1 MAIDI
6 GPKIGI
12 EGESEFR
19 KQIKQVN
26 AEIKTLGTEMQVT
39 QAAFA
44 GQEKSEA
51 ALTATSKVL
60 NEQITKQK
68 EKIDLLSK
76 GLKESAEKYGEN
88 DEKTLKWQQAVNQA
102 TTQLYKM
109 EDELEATTRELNG
122 EADSADKA
130 GKMTKEA
137 GKDAEKSGAGW
148 KALGDTVA
156 AVGAAMAA
164 AAAAAAAAIAEA
176 GKALVS
182 FTVDAAGYADDI
194 LTMSSVTGM
203 STEKLQELQYAAE
216 LVDVSV
222 DTITG
227 SMKKNLN
234 AMTKVQNGNEA
245 MTEAYKRLG
254 VEVLDANGNL
264 RDDETVYWELINA
277 LGQVTDETERDS
289 LAMQV
294 LGKSAQDLNPMIEA
308 GADKMAELA
317 KQAHEAGAVMDEDA
331 LDAFGEFDDALN
343 RLDAGASAAKNALG
357 TILLPVLSDLAGDG
371 VDLLGQFT
379 NGILDAN
386 GDISQMDDVISE
398 VLPQVLDLV
407 MQYIPD
413 ILDLVISILG
423 AVGKSIL
430 DNLDLIIDSVTDLF
444 EQILEG
450 IVGSGALTKI
460 IESGLTLVTTLSQA
474 LLDNLDLIIQAGI
487 DTLIALIDGLARQM
501 PELIP
506 TAVTALLTIV
516 DTLTNPT
523 NLVNLIDAALTLII
537 ALADGLIKA
546 LPELAAKAPDIL
558 ANLTEAII
566 KAAPKLLEAAL
577 QLILKLAEGLGSFV
591 YKLTEK
597 GREIVDSIWQGFKEK
612 VENAKQW
619 GRDLIQNFVDGL
631 TQKWEDLKA
640 GVRNVANTV
649 KDFLGFSEP
658 KKGPLS
664 DFHTYAPD
672 MIDLFIQG
680 LRQGQHR
687 LEDQMMNMF
696 DPANLYGS
704 IDATSVRQTSAGD
717 VGGIVNRLTD
727 AMRDAMGGFGG
738 DLTVNLVVGGEKIT
752 DVVIRNI
759 NQRARSGGR
768 LGYV

>member
-130 GKMTKEA
+130 GKETEKA

-277 LGQVTDETERDS
+277 LGQVTDETERDA

-294 LGKSAQDLNPMIEA
+294 LGKSAQDLNPLIEA
-308 GADKMAELA
+308 GADKMADLA

-331 LDAFGEFDDALN
+331 LDAFSEFDDALN

-398 VLPQVLDLV
+398 VLPQVLDIV
-407 MQYIPD
+407 MGYVPE
-413 ILDLVISILG
+413 ILDLVMSILG
-423 AVGKSIL
+423 SVGQSIL
-430 DNLDLIIDSVTDLF
+430 DNLDLIIDSVVEIMKELRAG
-444 EQILEG
+444 ILDALPD
-450 IVGSGALTKI
+450 IVDATVELVVTMAGTIIDNLPTI
-460 IESGLTLVTTLSQA
+460 IEAAIKVIVAITE
-474 LLDNLDLIIQAGI
+474 
-487 DTLIALIDGLARQM
+487 GLAEAL

-506 TAVTALLTIV
+506 AMVDAVLLIC
-516 DTLTNPT
+516 DTVIN
-523 NLVNLIDAALTLII
+523 NLDLVIDAALKLII
-537 ALADGLIKA
+537 ALAGGLIDA
-546 LPELAAKAPDIL
+546 LPRLLEKVPEIVIKLVD
-558 ANLTEAII
+558 AII
-566 KAAPKLLEAAL
+566 ENAPKLVQAAL
-577 QLILKLAEGLGSFV
+577 ELILKLAEGLGSFV

>member
-130 GKMTKEA
+130 GKETEKA

-294 LGKSAQDLNPMIEA
+294 LGKSAQDLNPLIEA

-398 VLPQVLDLV
+398 VLPQVLDIV
-407 MQYIPD
+407 MGYVPE
-413 ILDLVISILG
+413 ILDLVMSILG
-423 AVGKSIL
+423 SVGQSIL
-430 DNLDLIIDSVTDLF
+430 DNLDLIIDSVVEIMKELRAG
-444 EQILEG
+444 ILDALPD
-450 IVGSGALTKI
+450 IVDATVELVVTMAGTIIDNLPTI
-460 IESGLTLVTTLSQA
+460 IEAAIKVIVAITE
-474 LLDNLDLIIQAGI
+474 
-487 DTLIALIDGLARQM
+487 GLAEAL

-506 TAVTALLTIV
+506 AMVDAVLLIC
-516 DTLTNPT
+516 DTVIN
-523 NLVNLIDAALTLII
+523 NLDLVIDAALKLII
-537 ALADGLIKA
+537 ALAGGLIDA
-546 LPELAAKAPDIL
+546 LPRLLEKVPEIVIKLVD
-558 ANLTEAII
+558 AII
-566 KAAPKLLEAAL
+566 ENAPKLVQAAL
-577 QLILKLAEGLGSFV
+577 ELILKLAEGLGSFV

>member
-44 GQEKSEA
+44 GQEKSEE

-76 GLKESAEKYGEN
+76 GLKESADKYGEN

-102 TTQLYKM
+102 TTELYKM
-109 EDELEATTRELNG
+109 EGQLEDTTKELNG

-130 GKMTKEA
+130 GKETKEA
-137 GKDAEKSGAGW
+137 GDDAEKSGAGW

-182 FTVDAAGYADDI
+182 FSVDGAAYADDI

-203 STEKLQELQYAAE
+203 STEKLQELQYAAD

-227 SMKKNLN
+227 SMKKNLS

-245 MTEAYKRLG
+245 MTEVYKKLG

-277 LGQVTDETERDS
+277 LGQVTDETERDV

-294 LGKSAQDLNPMIEA
+294 LGKSASDLNPLIEA
-308 GADKMAELA
+308 GADTMMALSV
-317 KQAHEAGAVMDEDA
+317 QAHNAGAVLSEDT
-331 LDAFGEFDDALN
+331 LDAFGEFDDQLVK
-343 RLDAGASAAKNALG
+343 LDAGAQAAKNALG
-357 TILLPVLSDLAGDG
+357 TILLPVLTELAGDG
-371 VDLLGQFT
+371 VNLLGEFSR
-379 NGILDAN
+379 GILDAD
-386 GDISQMDDVISE
+386 GDISKMGDVISE
-398 VLPQVLDLV
+398 VLPKVLDIVMGYIPEILDLV
-407 MQYIPD
+407 M
-413 ILDLVISILG
+413 SILG
-423 AVGKSIL
+423 AVGQSIL
-430 DNLDLIIDSVTDLF
+430 DNLGLIIDSVVEVMKEVLAG
-444 EQILEG
+444 ILAALPD
-450 IVGSGALTKI
+450 IVDATVELVVTMAGTIIDNLPTI
-460 IESGLTLVTTLSQA
+460 IEAAIKVIVAITE
-474 LLDNLDLIIQAGI
+474 
-487 DTLIALIDGLARQM
+487 GLAEAL

-506 TAVTALLTIV
+506 AMVDAVLLIC
-516 DTLTNPT
+516 DTVIN
-523 NLVNLIDAALTLII
+523 NLDLVIDAALKLII
-537 ALADGLIKA
+537 ALAGGLIDA
-546 LPELAAKAPDIL
+546 LPRLLEKAPEIVIKLVD
-558 ANLTEAII
+558 AII
-566 KAAPKLLEAAL
+566 ENAPKLVQAAL
-577 QLILKLAEGLGSFV
+577 ELILKLAEGLGSFF
-591 YKLTEK
+591 YKVKEK
-597 GREIVDSIWQGFKEK
+597 GREIVDSIKEGFQEK
-612 VENAKQW
+612 VEAAKSW
-619 GRDLIQNFVDGL
+619 GKDLIQNFVDGL
-631 TQKWEDLKA
+631 LAKWEELKS
-640 GVRNVANTV
+640 GVRGVAQTV

-658 KKGPLS
+658 EKGPLS

-672 MIDLFIQG
+672 MIDLFIRG
-680 LRQGQHR
+680 LQQGQRR
-687 LEDQMMNMF
+687 LQDQLGNTF
-696 DPANLYGS
+696 STAALS
-704 IDATSVRQTSAGD
+704 ASVGD
-717 VGGIVNRLTD
+717 VRASTQGETGIGIRDMVRAFSEALSSAD
-727 AMRDAMGGFGG
+727 RDA
-738 DLTVNLVVGGEKIT
+738 TVNLYLDGDLIASNTIK
-752 DVVIRNI
+752 RI
-759 NQRARSGGR
+759 NRAARSGGR
-768 LGYV
+768 LGLV

>member
-19 KQIKQVN
+19 KQIRQVN

-44 GQEKSEA
+44 GQEKSEE
-51 ALTATSKVL
+51 ALTATSKIL
-60 NEQITKQK
+60 NEQITKQR

-102 TTQLYKM
+102 TTELYKM
-109 EDELEATTRELNG
+109 EGQLEDTTKELKG
-122 EADSADKA
+122 EADSAEKA
-130 GKMTKEA
+130 GKETKEA
-137 GKDAEKSGAGW
+137 GEDAEKSGAGW

-203 STEKLQELQYAAE
+203 SAEKLQELQYAAE

-245 MTEAYKRLG
+245 MTEVYKRLG

-277 LGQVTDETERDS
+277 LGQVTDETERDA

-294 LGKSAQDLNPMIEA
+294 LGKSAQDLNPLIEA
-308 GADKMAELA
+308 GADKMADLA

-331 LDAFGEFDDALN
+331 LEAFSDFDDALN

-398 VLPQVLDLV
+398 VLPNVLDLV
-407 MQYIPD
+407 MKYIPE
-413 ILDLVISILG
+413 ILDLVMSILG

-430 DNLDLIIDSVTDLF
+430 DNLDLIIDSVVEVMKEVLAGILDALPDIVDATVELVVTMAGTIIDNLPTIINAAIQVIVAICEGLAEALPDL
-444 EQILEG
+444 IPAMVDAVLL
-450 IVGSGALTKI
+450 ICDTI
-460 IESGLTLVTTLSQA
+460 IN
-474 LLDNLDLIIQAGI
+474 NLDL
-487 DTLIALIDGLARQM
+487 
-501 PELIP
+501 
-506 TAVTALLTIV
+506 V
-516 DTLTNPT
+516 
-523 NLVNLIDAALTLII
+523 IDAALKLII
-537 ALADGLIKA
+537 ALAEGLIEA
-546 LPELAAKAPDIL
+546 LPQLLAKAPEIL
-558 ANLTEAII
+558 TSLVGAII
-566 KAAPKLLEAAL
+566 KEAPKLIEAAL
-577 QLILKLAEGLGSFV
+577 QLILALAEGLGSFF
-591 YKLTEK
+591 YKITEK
-597 GREIVDSIWQGFKEK
+597 GREIVDSVKQGFQAK
-612 VENAKQW
+612 VDEAKTW
-619 GRDLIQNFVDGL
+619 GKDLITNFVNGI
-631 TQKWEDLKA
+631 TAKWEDLKSSVT
-640 GVRNVANTV
+640 GVAQTIKN
-649 KDFLGFSEP
+649 LIGFSEP
-658 KKGPLS
+658 KEGPLS
-664 DFHTYAPD
+664 NFSTYAPD

-680 LRQGQHR
+680 LQQGQRR
-687 LEDQMMNMF
+687 LQAQLAETF
-696 DPANLYGS
+696 DPSAMTAGVADVTVGS
-704 IDATSVRQTSAGD
+704 AGGMAVEIPLNIDGQLLTRVVAQIMWQQNQASVRNYG
-717 VGGIVNRLTD
+717 
-727 AMRDAMGGFGG
+727 
-738 DLTVNLVVGGEKIT
+738 
-752 DVVIRNI
+752 
-759 NQRARSGGR
+759 RA
-768 LGYV
+768 

>member
-130 GKMTKEA
+130 GKKTKEA

-294 LGKSAQDLNPMIEA
+294 LGKSAQDLNPLIEA

-331 LDAFGEFDDALN
+331 LDAFSEFDDALN

-398 VLPQVLDLV
+398 VLPQVLDIV
-407 MQYIPD
+407 MGYVPE
-413 ILDLVISILG
+413 ILDLVMSILG
-423 AVGKSIL
+423 SVGQSIL
-430 DNLDLIIDSVTDLF
+430 DNLDLIIDSVVEIMKEVLAG
-444 EQILEG
+444 ILDALPD
-450 IVGSGALTKI
+450 IVDATVELVVTMAGTIIDNLPTI
-460 IESGLTLVTTLSQA
+460 IEAAIKVIVAITE
-474 LLDNLDLIIQAGI
+474 
-487 DTLIALIDGLARQM
+487 GLAEAL

-506 TAVTALLTIV
+506 AMVDAVLLIC
-516 DTLTNPT
+516 DTVIN
-523 NLVNLIDAALTLII
+523 NLDLVIDAALKLII
-537 ALADGLIKA
+537 ALAGGLIDA
-546 LPELAAKAPDIL
+546 LPRLLEKVPEIVIKLVD
-558 ANLTEAII
+558 AII
-566 KAAPKLLEAAL
+566 ENAPKLVQAAL
-577 QLILKLAEGLGSFV
+577 ELILKLAEGLGSFV

>member
-39 QAAFA
+39 QAAFD
-44 GQEKSEA
+44 GQEKSEE

-76 GLKESAEKYGEN
+76 GLKESADKYGEN

-102 TTQLYKM
+102 TTELYKM
-109 EDELEATTRELNG
+109 EGQLEDTTKELKG
-122 EADSADKA
+122 EADSAEKA
-130 GKMTKEA
+130 GKETKEA
-137 GKDAEKSGAGW
+137 GEDAEKSGAGW

-203 STEKLQELQYAAE
+203 SAEKLQELQYAAE

-227 SMKKNLN
+227 SMKKNLA

-245 MTEAYKRLG
+245 MTEVYKRLG

-277 LGQVTDETERDS
+277 LGQVTDETERDA

-294 LGKSAQDLNPMIEA
+294 LGKSAQDLNPLIEA
-308 GADKMAELA
+308 GADKMADLA
-317 KQAHEAGAVMDEDA
+317 KQAHEAGAVMDEDT
-331 LDAFGEFDDALN
+331 LEAFGDFDDALN

-386 GDISQMDDVISE
+386 GDISKMDDVISE

-407 MQYIPD
+407 MGYVPE
-413 ILDLVISILG
+413 ILDLVMSILG

-430 DNLDLIIDSVTDLF
+430 DNLDLIIDSVVEIMKEVLAG
-444 EQILEG
+444 ILDALPD
-450 IVGSGALTKI
+450 IVDATVELVVTMAGTIIDNLPTI
-460 IESGLTLVTTLSQA
+460 IEAAIKVIVAITE
-474 LLDNLDLIIQAGI
+474 
-487 DTLIALIDGLARQM
+487 GLAEAL

-506 TAVTALLTIV
+506 AMVDAVLLIC
-516 DTLTNPT
+516 DTVIN
-523 NLVNLIDAALTLII
+523 NLDLVIDAALKLII
-537 ALADGLIKA
+537 ALAGGLIDA
-546 LPELAAKAPDIL
+546 LPRLLEKVPEIVIKLVD
-558 ANLTEAII
+558 AII
-566 KAAPKLLEAAL
+566 ENAPKLVQAAL
-577 QLILKLAEGLGSFV
+577 ELILKLAEGLGSFF
-591 YKLTEK
+591 YKMKEK
-597 GREIVDSIWQGFKEK
+597 GREIVDSVKEGFQEK
-612 VENAKQW
+612 VEAAKSW
-619 GRDLIQNFVDGL
+619 GKDLIQNFVDGL
-631 TQKWEDLKA
+631 LAKWEDLKA

-687 LEDQMMNMF
+687 LEDQMMNTF